1 MSDFF
6 KRFLIVIAI
15 PLALL
20 GISPMLFPRILTLL
34 PQCFKDIEYLNFV
47 GNYSIAAGSFI
58 GFILLTLAYLQQEK
72 KHRQEIEENDLRKK
86 EELIER
92 VINSFE
98 NVKSK
103 IKYRGFVGEPGII
116 DFHKNVKDYLIKH
129 SGDLNE
135 KSKVVESLQSAVKGS
150 TFTKGGGLNLY
161 RRSLDK
167 VIKSL
172 TDFPSADRIAYFEE
186 VLLDEE
192 KALIFYLYNF
202 YFPKNLEFES
212 LLKNKFLES
221 LDPNFLAHPDHIN
234 WLKS

>member
-6 KRFLIVIAI
+6 KRFLLVIAI

-20 GISPMLFPRILTLL
+20 GILPMLFPRILILL
-34 PQCFKDIEYLNFV
+34 PQCFKDTEYLNFI
-47 GNYSIAAGSFI
+47 GNYSVAAGSFI

-72 KHRQEIEENDLRKK
+72 KHRQEFEENELRKK

-103 IKYRGFVGEPGII
+103 IKYRVFVGEPGLI

-135 KSKVVESLQSAVKGS
+135 KTKVVSTLKKAVDGS

-161 RRSLDK
+161 KRSLDK
-167 VIKSL
+167 VMKTL
-172 TDFPSADRIAYFEE
+172 TDFPSADRIAYFED

-202 YFPKNLEFES
+202 YFPKNLEFET
-212 LLKNKFLES
+212 LIRNKFLES
-221 LDPNFLAHPDHIN
+221 LDSNFLAHPDHIN